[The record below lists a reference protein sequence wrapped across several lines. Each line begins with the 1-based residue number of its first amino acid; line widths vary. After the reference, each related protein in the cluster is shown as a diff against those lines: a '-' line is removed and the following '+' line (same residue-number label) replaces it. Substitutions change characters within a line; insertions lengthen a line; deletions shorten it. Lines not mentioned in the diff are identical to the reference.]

1 MSSSSSPESSS
12 DETPSLIDEKKN
24 DEEVKLMTAEQSV
37 EEEIPQDLLEIKEKE
52 FYNPERKLTNTTDLK
67 PLTALKHDYKA

>member
-37 EEEIPQDLLEIKEKE
+37 EEESPEDLLEIKEKE
-52 FYNPERKLTNTTDLK
+52 FYNPERKFTNTTDLK